1 MVVFLYLEASQPWG
15 TRYRLGI
22 GCYLPP
28 TLVSMMMYLTRL
40 F

>member
-1 MVVFLYLEASQPWG
+1 MVFFMFEASQPNG
-15 TRYRLGI
+15 VVYRLGI

-28 TLVSMMMYLTRL
+28 RLVSMVADIVRL